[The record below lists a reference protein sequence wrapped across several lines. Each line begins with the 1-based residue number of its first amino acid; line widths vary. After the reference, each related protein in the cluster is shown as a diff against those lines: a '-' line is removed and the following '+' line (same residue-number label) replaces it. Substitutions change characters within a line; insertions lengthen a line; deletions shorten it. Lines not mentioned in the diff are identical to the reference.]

1 MLFKDM
7 KPGYPVYLLDKGTVK
22 ATTGKII
29 NVSQPHFSTPQT
41 GANFTPSTQM
51 YVDVT
56 VEIDGRTQTYSI
68 PETLTITYTGN
79 SVLSTDKD
87 GILRE
92 AEALKSRSETALK
105 EVDKHKETI
114 TLCDT
119 LLSEWNPVFADKKKQ
134 EERING
140 LEEEV
145 RGLGAML
152 KDFINDFKK

>member
-7 KPGYPVYLLDKGTVK
+7 KPGYPVYVLDKGAIK
-22 ATTGKII
+22 ASIGKVVNI
-29 NVSQPHFSTPQT
+29 SQPHFSSPQIGT
-41 GANFTPSTQM
+41 NFTPSTQM
-51 YVDVT
+51 YVDAT
-56 VEIDGRTQTYSI
+56 IEADGRTQTYSI
-68 PETLTITYTGN
+68 PETLGITYAGN
-79 SVLSTDKD
+79 YVLSTDKD

-92 AEALKSRSETALK
+92 TEALKSRSETALK
-105 EVDKHKETI
+105 ETDRHKETI
-114 TLCDT
+114 ALCDA